1 MPARRSI
8 ASCKN
13 SSPGSGAN
21 YTDEAAYKEKRKRN
35 NEAVKK
41 TREKSK
47 QIAAQRKA
55 NVERLKQQNTQW
67 KTNIKEAKES
77 VETLKDLLLRQAKP
91 EERDNIIKQIIEEPT
106 DDEDDE

>member
-8 ASCKN
+8 AACRN
-13 SSPGSGAN
+13 SSPGYGAN

-55 NVERLKQQNTQW
+55 NVERLKKQNTQW

-77 VETLKDLLLRQAKP
+77 LETLKDLLLRQAKP

>member
-1 MPARRSI
+1 MPARRST
-8 ASCKN
+8 AACSN
-13 SSPGSGAN
+13 SSPGSDAN

-35 NEAVKK
+35 NDAVKK

-47 QIAAQRKA
+47 QTAAQRKA
-55 NVERLKQQNTQW
+55 NVERLKKQNTQLET
-67 KTNIKEAKES
+67 KIEEAKKN

-91 EERDNIIKQIIEEPT
+91 EERDNIIKQIIEQPT